1 MLFYE
6 IDPKVEQMIT
16 FGERFL
22 VPVAICLLATVGIV
36 LMIWMMLNDAKD
48 EKIDDLQADND
59 KKDEII
65 KRIRDVLNKTCEKRC
80 NDAYEIIELEESV
93 REANARADQNNSRA
107 EKWAGE
113 AEKMRRE
120 IETAA

>member
-22 VPVAICLLATVGIV
+22 VPVAICLLAAGGIV

-48 EKIDDLQADND
+48 KKIDDLQADND

>member
-48 EKIDDLQADND
+48 KKIEDLQADND

-65 KRIRDVLNKTCEKRC
+65 KRIRGDLNKTCEKRC

>member
-22 VPVAICLLATVGIV
+22 VPVAICLLAAGGIV
-36 LMIWMMLNDAKD
+36 LMIWMMLNDVKD
-48 EKIDDLQADND
+48 KKIDDLQADND